1 MELFFLLKVFVCS
14 VSGVINQKYVY
25 SKLQFKTFILT
36 FYNLK
41 KVSKEK
47 KSRISLNSNLNM
59 KILIIYIGYSSGEG
73 KWLTWHWLNR

>member
-1 MELFFLLKVFVCS
+1 MQRFRFNQQKNMFTVNFSLKFFL
-14 VSGVINQKYVY
+14 N
-25 SKLQFKTFILT
+25 

-47 KSRISLNSNLNM
+47 KPRISLNSNLNI
-59 KILIIYIGYSSGEG
+59 KFLIIYIAYSSGEG